1 MWVRGSGVGCLG
13 LVGGG
18 LGEGIMGKLG
28 NSDWGADGERGA
40 MDGVQ
45 PINHGMAGLCFF
57 LNFSPILFFFVVGFS
72 WNQRLANLPSFY
84 LTYLTRGMGWEG
96 GIQKIMIFKRLLLCA
111 NVCFFDGLAWTS

>member
-28 NSDWGADGERGA
+28 NSDRGADGERGA

-72 WNQRLANLPSFY
+72 WDQRLA
-84 LTYLTRGMGWEG
+84 TYLAFTSPTLLVGWDGRGAYR
-96 GIQKIMIFKRLLLCA
+96 K
-111 NVCFFDGLAWTS
+111 S